1 MVRIMNRGA
10 YILFHYDQSGKRRGN
25 YEEKI
30 ISTLLCTAM
39 LATMVAG
46 CGVEKSDG
54 GSDTESS
61 ASSVAEM
68 KGTGDNEIN
77 ILIYAQ
83 DHEKAVYQELI
94 DKFTKEH
101 ADEISTVNFE
111 VTTQDEYA
119 TKMTAAMTAGEL
131 PDIFYVG
138 PEAVRSYVDNGYV
151 QPLDDL
157 VDATAVDNLWPAIKS
172 AYMYDGSNIGSGSL
186 YCLPK
191 DLSCFAFAYNK
202 DLLMKQDWSI
212 RIRKIHTHGK
222 NLQMCARN

>member
-1 MVRIMNRGA
+1 M
-10 YILFHYDQSGKRRGN
+10 KK
-25 YEEKI
+25 KI

-101 ADEISTVNFE
+101 ADEIFE
-111 VTTQDEYA
+111 ESENRLHAQNT
-119 TKMTAAMTAGEL
+119 G
-131 PDIFYVG
+131 
-138 PEAVRSYVDNGYV
+138 
-151 QPLDDL
+151 
-157 VDATAVDNLWPAIKS
+157 
-172 AYMYDGSNIGSGSL
+172 
-186 YCLPK
+186 
-191 DLSCFAFAYNK
+191 
-202 DLLMKQDWSI
+202 
-212 RIRKIHTHGK
+212 
-222 NLQMCARN
+222 

>member
-1 MVRIMNRGA
+1 M
-10 YILFHYDQSGKRRGN
+10 KK
-25 YEEKI
+25 KI

-54 GSDTESS
+54 GSDTEGS

-111 VTTQDEYA
+111 VDKIINDDTQPKCGCHYTGGNNLSIMA
-119 TKMTAAMTAGEL
+119 T
-131 PDIFYVG
+131 
-138 PEAVRSYVDNGYV
+138 
-151 QPLDDL
+151 
-157 VDATAVDNLWPAIKS
+157 
-172 AYMYDGSNIGSGSL
+172 
-186 YCLPK
+186 
-191 DLSCFAFAYNK
+191 
-202 DLLMKQDWSI
+202 I
-212 RIRKIHTHGK
+212 RYKA
-222 NLQMCARN
+222 N

>member
-1 MVRIMNRGA
+1 M
-10 YILFHYDQSGKRRGN
+10 KK
-25 YEEKI
+25 KI

-172 AYMYDGSNIGSGSL
+172 AYMYDGSNIG
-186 YCLPK
+186 
-191 DLSCFAFAYNK
+191 
-202 DLLMKQDWSI
+202 
-212 RIRKIHTHGK
+212 
-222 NLQMCARN
+222 

>member
-1 MVRIMNRGA
+1 MIKVV
-10 YILFHYDQSGKRRGN
+10 KRRGN

-119 TKMTAAMTAGEL
+119 TKMTAAMTAGN
-131 PDIFYVG
+131 F
-138 PEAVRSYVDNGYV
+138 RTFSMW
-151 QPLDDL
+151 
-157 VDATAVDNLWPAIKS
+157 T
-172 AYMYDGSNIGSGSL
+172 GSSQKL
-186 YCLPK
+186 C
-191 DLSCFAFAYNK
+191 
-202 DLLMKQDWSI
+202 
-212 RIRKIHTHGK
+212 R
-222 NLQMCARN
+222 

>member
-1 MVRIMNRGA
+1 M
-10 YILFHYDQSGKRRGN
+10 KK
-25 YEEKI
+25 KI

-54 GSDTESS
+54 GSDTEGS

-68 KGTGDNEIN
+68 KGTSDNEIN

-138 PEAVRSYVDNGYV
+138 PEAVRSSGKTPVKKRRFVPVNS
-151 QPLDDL
+151 
-157 VDATAVDNLWPAIKS
+157 ICS
-172 AYMYDGSNIGSGSL
+172 GSNIINDGMFL
-186 YCLPK
+186 IT
-191 DLSCFAFAYNK
+191 AF
-202 DLLMKQDWSI
+202 DTGDHDILWV
-212 RIRKIHTHGK
+212 
-222 NLQMCARN
+222 

>member
-1 MVRIMNRGA
+1 M
-10 YILFHYDQSGKRRGN
+10 KK
-25 YEEKI
+25 KI

-54 GSDTESS
+54 GSDTEGS

-157 VDATAVDNLWPAIKS
+157 VDAVGFVVAAVCEQLLQERRRRGDRRGISGAVWPLQGQDRSPS
-172 AYMYDGSNIGSGSL
+172 ADGPGR
-186 YCLPK
+186 P
-191 DLSCFAFAYNK
+191 A
-202 DLLMKQDWSI
+202 
-212 RIRKIHTHGK
+212 
-222 NLQMCARN
+222 

>member
-1 MVRIMNRGA
+1 M
-10 YILFHYDQSGKRRGN
+10 KK
-25 YEEKI
+25 KI

-101 ADEISTVNFE
+101 AEVDLRGFLFLKEIILTN
-111 VTTQDEYA
+111 
-119 TKMTAAMTAGEL
+119 
-131 PDIFYVG
+131 
-138 PEAVRSYVDNGYV
+138 
-151 QPLDDL
+151 
-157 VDATAVDNLWPAIKS
+157 IKIVES
-172 AYMYDGSNIGSGSL
+172 
-186 YCLPK
+186 
-191 DLSCFAFAYNK
+191 
-202 DLLMKQDWSI
+202 
-212 RIRKIHTHGK
+212 
-222 NLQMCARN
+222 

>member
-1 MVRIMNRGA
+1 M
-10 YILFHYDQSGKRRGN
+10 KK
-25 YEEKI
+25 KI

-83 DHEKAVYQELI
+83 DHEKAVYQKLI

-101 ADEISTVNFE
+101 ADEIFE
-111 VTTQDEYA
+111 ESENRLHAQ
-119 TKMTAAMTAGEL
+119 K
-131 PDIFYVG
+131 
-138 PEAVRSYVDNGYV
+138 AVMVMLMSE
-151 QPLDDL
+151 
-157 VDATAVDNLWPAIKS
+157 KS
-172 AYMYDGSNIGSGSL
+172 DFHI
-186 YCLPK
+186 
-191 DLSCFAFAYNK
+191 
-202 DLLMKQDWSI
+202 
-212 RIRKIHTHGK
+212 
-222 NLQMCARN
+222 